1 MTSYSTSQDSGIG
14 TFLQN
19 VSFLYIYPVLI
30 GWGRQLWPCL
40 TLMTS
45 LASMDLHASLCQA
58 RCCSQG
64 GLGNLNVIQ
73 PLFKMEAVF
82 QMASYIG
89 AVSFLGWGLSQ
100 GQLVKAK
107 TIKAHIQVQEVLL
120 GGWFRFKLTVANY
133 TLTFIVIG
141 FQEHQRIAQGRICK
155 QLVQAWKD
163 LLITLVMAQNGWLDR
178 QQLSGP

>member
-1 MTSYSTSQDSGIG
+1 
-14 TFLQN
+14 
-19 VSFLYIYPVLI
+19 
-30 GWGRQLWPCL
+30 
-40 TLMTS
+40 
-45 LASMDLHASLCQA
+45 
-58 RCCSQG
+58 
-64 GLGNLNVIQ
+64 
-73 PLFKMEAVF
+73 MEAVF